1 MVLPEID
8 QLVSNA
14 IAKNSPE
21 RYQADFTG
29 ADMGIPA
36 IRINVCQ

>member
-1 MVLPEID
+1 MVLPQIN
-8 QLVSNA
+8 QLVSIA
-14 IAKNSPE
+14 IASNSPK